1 MNAQPAT
8 LQDTLQSIVANVP
21 QMLAAIATLVIG
33 YIVALVLGANVQRLL
48 RRAGA
53 DTRLRGWLG
62 DEAEGEAARFS
73 TWAGKFVYYVVMLF
87 VLIAFFQILGL
98 TMLTAPL
105 NRFLE
110 QVFAYAPRL
119 VGALVLLFVALLLAR
134 IARAVVQ
141 RALNAMRIDE
151 RVSAQPSEAAKPVSQ
166 SASNTVYWLVLVL
179 FLPAILGALGLTG
192 LMAPI
197 QHMIDRV
204 LEALPNVLTATLIL
218 VVGLFVARLV
228 RRIIENL
235 VASVGAD
242 QLSERIGLAT
252 LLGRYTLST
261 VIGWI
266 AYVLVMLSVITG
278 ALQVLAF
285 EALTTPIRNMIDRI
299 VTALPAFFGAVL
311 VLIAGYVIGRLVRGV
326 VSSLLTGI
334 RFDGFVTSVGIRL
347 PEGAKSP
354 SEQMGQLALIVVMY
368 YAVMEA
374 TKILGLTLVADVLR
388 NFLSY
393 AGHIGA
399 GLAIFVLGLYLAQLA
414 ASAVRASGLGQANL
428 LAGLTRAVVL
438 IFVGAI
444 ALRQMGIA
452 DEIVTIAFGLL
463 MGAVAVAAALA
474 FGLGGREVA
483 ARELENWLS
492 RLRSSDGQG
501 ATGEPK

>member
-1 MNAQPAT
+1 MNTQPLT
-8 LQDTLQSIVANVP
+8 LQDTLQSIVAHVP
-21 QMLAAIATLVIG
+21 QMLAAIATLIVG
-33 YIVALVLGANVQRLL
+33 YVVALILGANVQRLL
-48 RRAGA
+48 RRAGMDA
-53 DTRLRGWLG
+53 RLRGWLG
-62 DEAEGEAARFS
+62 DEAEGETARFS

-98 TMLTAPL
+98 TMLTTPL

-119 VGALVLLFVALLLAR
+119 VGALLLLFVAVVTAR

-141 RALNAMRIDE
+141 RSLTAVRLDE
-151 RVSAQPSEAAKPVSQ
+151 RLAVEPGEEAKPVSRG
-166 SASNTVYWLVLVL
+166 AANTVYWLVLVL

-192 LMAPI
+192 LMAPV
-197 QHMIDRV
+197 QQMLDKV
-204 LEALPNVLTATLIL
+204 LDALPNVFTAVLVV

-235 VASVGAD
+235 STSIGVN
-242 QLSERIGLAT
+242 QLSERIGLAS
-252 LLGRYTLST
+252 LLGRYTLAS
-261 VIGWI
+261 VIGWT
-266 AYVLVMLSVITG
+266 AYALVLLSVIAA

-285 EALTTPIRNMIDRI
+285 EALTTPVSNMIDRMI
-299 VTALPAFFGAVL
+299 TALPAFFGAVL
-311 VLIAGYVIGRLVRGV
+311 VLIAGYAIGRLTKGV

-334 RFDGFVTSVGIRL
+334 RFDAFVQSVGIRL

-354 SEQMGQLALIVVMY
+354 SEQMGQLVLVVVMY

-374 TKILGLTLVADVLR
+374 SKILGLTLVADVLR

-393 AGHIGA
+393 AGNIGA
-399 GLAIFVLGLYLAQLA
+399 GLAIFVLGLYLAQVA
-414 ASAVRASGLGQANL
+414 ANAVRASGMGQANL

-452 DEIVTIAFGLL
+452 DEIVVIAFGLL
-463 MGAVAVAAALA
+463 MGAITVAAALA
-474 FGLGGREVA
+474 FGLGGREIA

-492 RLRSSDGQG
+492 RLRSNGRSSSSQ
-501 ATGEPK
+501 

>member
-1 MNAQPAT
+1 MNTQPLT
-8 LQDTLQSIVANVP
+8 LQDTLQSIVAHVP
-21 QMLAAIATLVIG
+21 QMLAAIATLIVG
-33 YIVALVLGANVQRLL
+33 YVVALILGANVQRLL
-48 RRAGA
+48 RRAGMDA
-53 DTRLRGWLG
+53 RLRGWLG
-62 DEAEGEAARFS
+62 DEAEGETARFS

-98 TMLTAPL
+98 TMLTTPL

-119 VGALVLLFVALLLAR
+119 VGALLLLFVAVVTAR
-134 IARAVVQ
+134 IARVVVQ
-141 RALNAMRIDE
+141 RSLTAVRLDE
-151 RVSAQPSEAAKPVSQ
+151 RLAVEPGEEAKPVSRG
-166 SASNTVYWLVLVL
+166 AANTVYWLVLVL

-197 QHMIDRV
+197 QQMLDKA
-204 LEALPNVLTATLIL
+204 LDALPNVLTAVL
-218 VVGLFVARLV
+218 VVIVGLFVARLI

-235 VASVGAD
+235 STSVGVN
-242 QLSERIGLAT
+242 QLSERIGLAS
-252 LLGRYTLST
+252 LLGRYTLSS

-266 AYVLVMLSVITG
+266 AYALVVLSVITA

-285 EALTTPIRNMIDRI
+285 EALTKPVSNMIDRM
-299 VTALPAFFGAVL
+299 VTALPVFIGAVL
-311 VLIAGYVIGRLVRGV
+311 VLVAGYVIGRLTKGV
-326 VSSLLTGI
+326 VSGLLTGI
-334 RFDGFVTSVGIRL
+334 RFDAFVQSVGIRL

-354 SEQMGQLALIVVMY
+354 SEQMGQLTLVVVMY

-374 TKILGLTLVADVLR
+374 SKILGLTLVADVLR

-393 AGHIGA
+393 AGNIGA
-399 GLAIFVLGLYLAQLA
+399 GLAIFVLGLYLAQVA
-414 ASAVRASGLGQANL
+414 ANAVRASGMGQANL

-452 DEIVTIAFGLL
+452 DEIVVIAFGLL

-474 FGLGGREVA
+474 FGLGGREIA

-492 RLRSSDGQG
+492 RLRSNDRSSSSQ
-501 ATGEPK
+501 